1 MKKLFLTSIIVA
13 GLLAF
18 PVASLFS
25 QDCTSYMPVK
35 EGTRM
40 EMKHFDAKDKLESS
54 TRMTILKK
62 HNTPEGYAIDV
73 QVNSFDAKGKEAM
86 NSRLTFRCSH
96 GEFIWDMNDLMK
108 GMPPMEGMEDMKI
121 KVSGTDLK
129 FPSKLQVGQKL
140 EDAEMNFAME
150 SGGMVMMTITVR
162 IINRK
167 VVAKENI
174 TTPAGTFSC
183 YKVSYEV
190 DTKSVFSMKMM
201 QIDWIAEEIG
211 VVRSENFDQNNK
223 LTSYSL
229 LTELQR

>member
-1 MKKLFLTSIIVA
+1 MKKSVMFSCFLLMI
-13 GLLAF
+13 AF
-18 PVASLFS
+18 SLTKAFS

-62 HNTPEGYAIDV
+62 HNTPDGYAIDV

-86 NSRLTFRCSH
+86 SNKLTFRCSH

-108 GMPPMEGMEDMKI
+108 GMPAMEGMEDMKI
-121 KVSGTDLK
+121 KISGSDLK
-129 FPSKLQVGQKL
+129 FPSRLQVGQKL
-140 EDAEMNFAME
+140 EDAEINFAME
-150 SGGMVMMTITVR
+150 SGGMVMMTIKVR

-174 TTPAGTFSC
+174 TTPAGTFDC
-183 YKVSYEV
+183 YKLSYEV
-190 DTKSVFSMKMM
+190 DTESMFSMKMF
-201 QIDWIAEEIG
+201 QTDWIAEETG
-211 VVRSENFDQNNK
+211 VVRSENYDQNNK

-229 LTELQR
+229 LTELKR